1 MNAFDLKGKTVFVTG
16 ASSGLGMQTA
26 ITLSEY
32 GARIVITGRNDE
44 RLNRTFRF
52 LRGEGH
58 LQIIADLTI
67 QADIDRLVSQLP
79 LLDGVVYSTGIS
91 DLSPARFIS
100 KKVIDE
106 TFGIS
111 FDASVLLTAGIL
123 AKKKLVKGN
132 SSIVFISSLS
142 TRYAFIGGAM
152 YIAAKAALEAYSR
165 VLALELAPRGTRVN
179 CIAPAFV
186 RTPMLDETAVKSSQ
200 AVVEKLERLQLL
212 GFGDPVDVAN
222 TIAFFIS
229 DASKWVSAT
238 TLVLGGGL
246 NAQLT
251 NSEMTPEKPAKD

>member
-1 MNAFDLKGKTVFVTG
+1 
-16 ASSGLGMQTA
+16 
-26 ITLSEY
+26 
-32 GARIVITGRNDE
+32 
-44 RLNRTFRF
+44 
-52 LRGEGH
+52 
-58 LQIIADLTI
+58 LQIIADLTN
-67 QADIDRLVSQLP
+67 QEDIDRLVSALP
-79 LLDGVVYSTGIS
+79 FLNGVVYSTGIS

-100 KKVIDE
+100 KKVIAQ

-111 FDASVLLTAGIL
+111 FEASVLVMAGIL
-123 AKKKLVKGN
+123 GKKKLVKGN

-186 RTPMLDETAVKSSQ
+186 RTPMLDETAVNSSQ
-200 AVVEKLERLQLL
+200 AVVEKIEQIQLL

-222 TIAFFIS
+222 TIVFFLS

-238 TLVLGGGL
+238 SLVLGGGL
-246 NAQLT
+246 NVQLQDS
-251 NSEMTPEKPAKD
+251 NVAPPSK

>member
-1 MNAFDLKGKTVFVTG
+1 MSAFDLKDKTVLVTG
-16 ASSGLGMQTA
+16 ASSGLGKQTA
-26 ITLSEY
+26 ITVSQY
-32 GARIVITGRNDE
+32 GAKVVITGRNE
-44 RLNRTFRF
+44 QRLQETFNA
-52 LRGEGH
+52 LEGEGH
-58 LQIIADLTI
+58 MQIIADLTI
-67 QADIDRLVSQLP
+67 QEDIDRLVAALP
-79 LLDGVVYSTGIS
+79 FLNGVVYSTGIS

-100 KKVIDE
+100 KKVIAQ

-111 FDASVLLTAGIL
+111 FEASVLVTAGIL
-123 AKKKLVKGN
+123 GKKKLVKGN

-186 RTPMLDETAVKSSQ
+186 RTPMLDETAVNSSQ
-200 AVVEKLERLQLL
+200 AVVEKIEQIQLL

-222 TIAFFIS
+222 TIVFFLS

-238 TLVLGGGL
+238 SLVLGGGL
-246 NAQLT
+246 NVQLQDS
-251 NSEMTPEKPAKD
+251 NLAPPSK